1 MFRQLTALS
10 GPSSDWNK
18 PGWRLLNTGIRCMTR
33 RRFSSGRRS
42 STGPGSASES
52 VQPAKSNSA
61 GRRALAIGGPVD
73 GRPRQSR
80 IFRITGRSV
89 TNAST
94 LICPPQRTHRSTS
107 VRQTRLNSSA
117 QGRRVAPS
125 PCRSGL
131 HPAGLLDSGTSSGRE
146 ASGRGTT
153 AIRQLEFGPNT
164 PRGSEPD
171 AGVEAAPARPAC
183 ATVP

>member
-1 MFRQLTALS
+1 MFRQLTTLS
-10 GPSSDWNK
+10 RPWSDWNK

-33 RRFSSGRRS
+33 RFSSGRRS
-42 STGPGSASES
+42 STGPGSDSES

-61 GRRALAIGGPVD
+61 RRRALAIGGPVD
-73 GRPRQSR
+73 GRPRWSS
-80 IFRITGRSV
+80 IFRIAGRSV

-94 LICPPQRTHRSTS
+94 FICPPQRLHRSTS
-107 VRQTRLNSSA
+107 VRQTRLNGSA

-131 HPAGLLDSGTSSGRE
+131 HPAGLRDSGTSSRRE

-153 AIRQLEFGPNT
+153 AARQLEFVRT
-164 PRGSEPD
+164 RRGSEPD

>member
-1 MFRQLTALS
+1 MFRQLKALS

-61 GRRALAIGGPVD
+61 GRRALAVGGPVD

-131 HPAGLLDSGTSSGRE
+131 HPAGRETLAPRAAGRPPAAARPPL
-146 ASGRGTT
+146 ASLNSVRT
-153 AIRQLEFGPNT
+153 RC
-164 PRGSEPD
+164 GSEPD